1 MSLLTPLFAAS
12 DPAYTAEVNKWR
24 QQREERLKSD
34 DGWLTVAGL
43 FWLKQGDNT
52 AGSGAG
58 NSIILPAGS
67 CPSRIG
73 TFRFDG
79 GKTTFVAE
87 RGVAVT
93 SDGKHVGTIEMTPDT
108 SGRPQII
115 SFGSLSMFVIE
126 RGNRFGIRLRDK
138 NSEFR
143 RKFTGLNW
151 YPVNAAYRVVARFVP
166 YDPPKRISIP
176 NVLGDTEEQIS
187 PGYAVFKLKGKA
199 YRLEPISEGGRLWF
213 IFRDLT
219 SVKETYQAGRF
230 LYADPPKDG
239 KVVLDFNQ
247 AHNPP
252 CSFTPY
258 ATCPMPPKQNRLRV
272 RIPAGEKR
280 YHH

>member
-1 MSLLTPLFAAS
+1 
-12 DPAYTAEVNKWR
+12 
-24 QQREERLKSD
+24 
-34 DGWLTVAGL
+34 VAGL
-43 FWLKQGDNT
+43 FWLQQGDNT
-52 AGSGAG
+52 AGSGTG
-58 NSIILPAGS
+58 NSIVLPAGS
-67 CPSRIG
+67 CPARIG

-79 GKTTFVAE
+79 GKTIFVAE

-93 SDGKHVGTIEMTPDT
+93 SDGKHVTTIEMKPDT
-108 SGRPQII
+108 SGSPQII
-115 SFGSLSMFVIE
+115 SFGNLSMSVIE
-126 RGNRFGIRLRDK
+126 RGKRFGVRLRDK

-151 YPVNAAYRVVARFVP
+151 YPVNEAYRVVARFVP
-166 YDPPKRISIP
+166 YNPPRRVSIP
-176 NVLGDTEEQIS
+176 NVLGDTEEHTS
-187 PGYAVFKLKGKA
+187 PGYAVFKLKGKRC
-199 YRLEPISEGGRLWF
+199 RLEPISEGGRLWF

-239 KVVLDFNQ
+239 KVVLNFNQ
-247 AHNPP
+247 AYNPP

-258 ATCPMPPKQNRLRV
+258 ATCPLPPRQNRLKV